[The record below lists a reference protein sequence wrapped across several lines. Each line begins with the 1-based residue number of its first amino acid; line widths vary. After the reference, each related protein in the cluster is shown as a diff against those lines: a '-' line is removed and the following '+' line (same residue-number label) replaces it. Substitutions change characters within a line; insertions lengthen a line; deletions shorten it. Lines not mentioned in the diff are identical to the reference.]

1 MLCYVTLC
9 RLQVHTFVL
18 QQNLNKVLQFVVQQ
32 SNILN
37 LNTVL
42 VLMKSTLTKMLC
54 EIGGYKFIAVG
65 FG

>member
-42 VLMKSTLTKMLC
+42 VLMKSTLTKILC
-54 EIGGYKFIAVG
+54 EIGGYNFIAVG

>member
-37 LNTVL
+37 LKIL
-42 VLMKSTLTKMLC
+42 VLMKSTLTKILC
-54 EIGGYKFIAVG
+54 EIGGYNFIAVG

>member
-32 SNILN
+32 SNISN

-42 VLMKSTLTKMLC
+42 VLMKSTLTKILC
-54 EIGGYKFIAVG
+54 EIGGYNFIAVG